1 MPHDRDDGHDNRGV
15 VNHRRQLIAGTA
27 GTDLQIGG
35 QAVRFSNVPLF
46 KERDGQSLQAIR
58 VRVPADLGEGVRA
71 RLSKQGQT
79 VDVIELESGERP
91 YSDFLLAPEVETVE
105 NATIELLSGGSVVAS
120 ADFSIEPQR
129 KWTIHL
135 VHHSHYDI
143 GYTDT
148 QATVLESQLSFID
161 MALELCTVT
170 DDWDDAAKFRWNIEV
185 NWPLKHWLKTRPKV
199 AREALKRRIAEGR
212 IEVHGLPFS
221 MHTEAYSFDELAKQL
236 EFAGELR
243 RDHGI
248 DVISA
253 IQTDVPGATIG
264 LSTLLTD
271 AGIKYFT
278 VAHNYAGRSI
288 PFLNDGQEL
297 TRPFYWQAPDGE
309 KVLVWYTD
317 SLMGIAYMEA
327 MVLGFGSDYDDVL
340 GSLPEYLNALQQ
352 RSYPYGDSLDWL
364 SGNLSGVDLTK
375 KPYEFDVLHLRVQG
389 AFADNASASLVPSEI
404 AKSWNA
410 EWSSPR
416 LRTAIGRDFFE
427 DIEAKY
433 GDRLQTF
440 SGDWTDWWADGI
452 GSAAIALGTNRQSQN
467 DIRVAQSL
475 NTLAD
480 VLTDEPNAA
489 VVKETTAAYENLA
502 LFDEHTW
509 GAANPW
515 ASGAIAFDSGQHEW
529 VRKEAFAYTGAE
541 QATMLLNG
549 GLQRIGALGAS
560 STAGADAE
568 TLLVFNSSSWTRSD
582 LVRIFLPERTLQ
594 RPELRLIDLASGEET
609 PYLIEPQINPNHRP
623 RGVFVRFVARD
634 VPAFGYAR
642 YALVAGNPTAH
653 TAVSGDPTTI
663 SNGAL
668 TATIDLATAS
678 VKSFVETA
686 TNREIVGGGAFGF
699 NAYVYDRYA
708 SGLNF
713 NHLSSRIGWAGSWLL
728 GSRKA
733 GEYGHVTHRESN
745 ALWDQVTV
753 RFTGD
758 GADWVET
765 TYTLPH
771 GASRLLIS
779 NRLHKPATMVKESLY
794 FAFPFAAEN
803 ATLSFEITGGIG
815 SDARPHVPGSA
826 DHFRAIRHWAT
837 VEPAGAAP
845 IAWATGEAPL
855 LQTGNIHLPYAPF
868 PPSIPAWQQHDA
880 TIFSWALNNIWDTN
894 FPPQQGGEM
903 VFRYAVGVGG
913 DDALALA
920 RETGAAVAHP
930 LVGVAT
936 PLHSTPVDGFAD
948 RGSFI
953 TVDSSLIEVSHIA
966 PARDGGV
973 AVFLYSLADKTV
985 ETSVSIDGLPFSS
998 AAIGNFL
1005 EEGLTPAQATG
1016 NSVQVKLGAGEL
1028 LALVLR

>member
-1 MPHDRDDGHDNRGV
+1 MPHDRDDGHDIRGV

-27 GTDLQIGG
+27 GLDFEANG
-35 QAVRFSNVPLF
+35 QAVRVSNVPLF
-46 KERDGQSLQAIR
+46 KEARQAIR
-58 VRVPADLGEGVRA
+58 LRFPAGLAGITWARVTRA
-71 RLSKQGQT
+71 GSVLDEIAVEASA
-79 VDVIELESGERP
+79 RP
-91 YSDFLLAPEVETVE
+91 FSAYLLVPEVDAETGVTIDLLDGE
-105 NATIELLSGGSVVAS
+105 NIVAS
-120 ADFSIEPQR
+120 AEFTVQPQR

-148 QATVLESQLSFID
+148 QSTVLESQLSFID

-170 DDWDDAAKFRWNIEV
+170 DEWDDAAKFRWNIEV
-185 NWPLKHWLKTRPKV
+185 NWPLKQWLKTRPKA
-199 AREALKRRIAEGR
+199 ARDALKRRIAEGR

-236 EFAGELR
+236 AFTGELR

-248 DVISA
+248 DVVSA
-253 IQTDVPGATIG
+253 FQTDVPGATIG

-278 VAHNYAGRSI
+278 VAHNYAGRST

-309 KVLVWYTD
+309 KLLVWYTD

-327 MVLGFGSDYDDVL
+327 MVLGFGNDYDDVL
-340 GSLPEYLNALQQ
+340 GSLPEYLSAVQQ
-352 RSYPYGDSLDWL
+352 RSYPYGDSDDWL
-364 SGNLSGVDLTK
+364 SVNLSGVELTK
-375 KPYEFDVLHLRVQG
+375 QPYEFDVLHLRVQG

-404 AKSWNA
+404 VKAWNA
-410 EWSSPR
+410 EWSYPR
-416 LRTAIGRDFFE
+416 LRTSTGSDFFGE
-427 DIEAKY
+427 IEEKY
-433 GDRLQTF
+433 SDRLQTF

-467 DIRVAQSL
+467 DIRVAQSV
-475 NTLAD
+475 NALAD
-480 VLTDEPNAA
+480 VLTDEPNPGIA
-489 VVKETTAAYENLA
+489 VETTAAYENLA

-541 QATMLLNG
+541 QVTTLLNG
-549 GLQRIGALGAS
+549 GLQRIGSLGAS
-560 STAGADAE
+560 SSVGEDAQ
-568 TLLVFNSSSWTRSD
+568 TLLIFNPSSWTRSD
-582 LVRIFLPERTLQ
+582 LVRVFLPERTLH
-594 RPELRLIDLASGEET
+594 PADLRLIDVASGEET
-609 PYLIEPQINPNHRP
+609 PYLLEPQINPNHRP
-623 RGVFVRFVARD
+623 RGVFVRFFARD

-642 YALVAGNPTAH
+642 YALVPGKAAAH
-653 TAVSGDPTTI
+653 IAEPVDPVTL

-678 VKSFVETA
+678 VASLVETA
-686 TNREIVGGGAFGF
+686 TNREIAGGGPFGF
-699 NAYVYDRYA
+699 NAYIYDRYA
-708 SGLNF
+708 TGLNF
-713 NHLSSRIGWAGSWLL
+713 NHLSGRIGSAGPWML

-733 GEYGHVTHRESN
+733 GEYGLVTHRESN

-771 GASRLLIS
+771 GTSRLLIS

-794 FAFPFAAEN
+794 FAFPFAAEH
-803 ATLSFEITGGIG
+803 AKFSFEITGGIG
-815 SDARPHVPGSA
+815 GADRPHVPGSA
-826 DHFRAIRHWAT
+826 DWFRAIRHWAT
-837 VEPAGAAP
+837 IESEGSAP
-845 IAWATGEAPL
+845 IAWATSEAPL
-855 LQTGNIHLPYAPF
+855 LQTGNIRIPYAPF
-868 PPSIPAWQQHDA
+868 PNSIPAWQQHDA
-880 TIFSWALNNIWDTN
+880 TIFSWALNNLWDTN

-936 PLHSTPVDGFAD
+936 PLGSAPVDGFTD
-948 RGSFI
+948 RGSFV
-953 TVDSSLIEVSHIA
+953 TTDSPLVEVSHIA

-973 AVFLYSLADKTV
+973 AVFLYSLAGEAI
-985 ETSVSIDGLPFSS
+985 ETSVAINGLPFSS
-998 AAIGNFL
+998 ALAGNFL
-1005 EEGLTPAQATG
+1005 EEELEPAPIDG
-1016 NSVQVKLGAGEL
+1016 SGVRVKIEAGEL
-1028 LALVLR
+1028 KAVVLR